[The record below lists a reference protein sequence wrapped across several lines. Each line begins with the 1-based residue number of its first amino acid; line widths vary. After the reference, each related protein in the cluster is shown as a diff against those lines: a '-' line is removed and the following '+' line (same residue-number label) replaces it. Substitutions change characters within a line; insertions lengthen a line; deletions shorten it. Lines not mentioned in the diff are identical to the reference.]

1 MIFQMQN
8 PKNPKKFNLLTFN
21 KSAVHSSSVFC
32 ILVSWAQLSLLKFSL
47 LLLAALLSADCEA
60 ICKSHRYRH
69 RSESLDGSSYGFG
82 YSAKTAPRHANEK
95 CLGKR
100 GKCRL
105 CSVALSQVLHDLNSW
120 KTTGFSLVSWLL
132 LSLHCVEVKS
142 FLAEEVNSLKLWF
155 VLCWQFQ
162 KKMTDAELL
171 TSTQWSYNRLELRVE
186 GVE

>member
-1 MIFQMQN
+1 MSKMSSQYVAHNKTLRKSGLKFFDILN
-8 PKNPKKFNLLTFN
+8 AKTKKFMLLTSN

-32 ILVSWAQLSLLKFSL
+32 ILVFWAQLSLLKFSL

-105 CSVALSQVLHDLNSW
+105 CSVALSQVLHDLNS
-120 KTTGFSLVSWLL
+120 
-132 LSLHCVEVKS
+132 
-142 FLAEEVNSLKLWF
+142 
-155 VLCWQFQ
+155 
-162 KKMTDAELL
+162 
-171 TSTQWSYNRLELRVE
+171 
-186 GVE
+186 

>member
-1 MIFQMQN
+1 M
-8 PKNPKKFNLLTFN
+8 LLTSN

-69 RSESLDGSSYGFG
+69 RSESLDNCCCSYVSSYFG

-142 FLAEEVNSLKLWF
+142 SFGHLQTSAIQDGQDEVNSLKLWF

-171 TSTQWSYNRLELRVE
+171 TSTQGSNNRLELRVK
-186 GVE
+186 

>member
-1 MIFQMQN
+1 M
-8 PKNPKKFNLLTFN
+8 LLTSY

-32 ILVSWAQLSLLKFSL
+32 ILVFWAQLSLLKFSL

-69 RSESLDGSSYGFG
+69 RSESLDDSSYVFG

-105 CSVALSQVLHDLNSW
+105 CSVALSQVLHDLNS
-120 KTTGFSLVSWLL
+120 
-132 LSLHCVEVKS
+132 
-142 FLAEEVNSLKLWF
+142 
-155 VLCWQFQ
+155 
-162 KKMTDAELL
+162 
-171 TSTQWSYNRLELRVE
+171 
-186 GVE
+186 

>member
-1 MIFQMQN
+1 M
-8 PKNPKKFNLLTFN
+8 LLTSN

-32 ILVSWAQLSLLKFSL
+32 IPVSWAQLSLLKFSL
-47 LLLAALLSADCEA
+47 LLLVALLSADCEA

-69 RSESLDGSSYGFG
+69 RSESLNNCCCSYVSSYFG

-120 KTTGFSLVSWLL
+120 KTTRFSLVSWLL